1 MILKSK
7 KLVPKAE
14 IERRIINRNIMNP
27 MLFIDIM
34 YYKKHYANKE
44 EHKIIR
50 ECERAFFVVTVSGLA
65 FLTVL
70 ITGIANIVQYLY
82 SQRQYRQFGGA

>member
-14 IERRIINRNIMNP
+14 LERRIINRNIINP

-34 YYKKHYANKE
+34 CYKKHYANKE
-44 EHKIIR
+44 ERKLIR
-50 ECERAFFVVTVSGLA
+50 ECERAFFVVTMAGLS

-70 ITGIANIVQYLY
+70 ITGIANIVQYL
-82 SQRQYRQFGGA
+82 

>member
-27 MLFIDIM
+27 MSFIDIM

-44 EHKIIR
+44 ERKLIR
-50 ECERAFFVVTVSGLA
+50 ECERAFFVVTMSGLA

-70 ITGIANIVQYLY
+70 ITGITNIVQYL
-82 SQRQYRQFGGA
+82 

>member
-1 MILKSK
+1 
-7 KLVPKAE
+7 
-14 IERRIINRNIMNP
+14 MNP

-44 EHKIIR
+44 ERKLIR
-50 ECERAFFVVTVSGLA
+50 ECERAFFVVAMSGLA

-70 ITGIANIVQYLY
+70 ITGIANIVQYL
-82 SQRQYRQFGGA
+82 

>member
-7 KLVPKAE
+7 KKAE
-14 IERRIINRNIMNP
+14 LERRIINRSIMNP
-27 MLFIDIM
+27 ILFIDIM

-44 EHKIIR
+44 ELKLIR
-50 ECERAFFVVTVSGLA
+50 ECERAFFVVIMSGLA

-70 ITGIANIVQYLY
+70 ITGIANIVQYL
-82 SQRQYRQFGGA
+82 